1 MSGFGQP
8 PIALADDIVAVE
20 WVRFLTEVVGPTEEM
35 MAKGQREQ
43 TKDN

>member
-35 MAKGQREQ
+35 MAKSP
-43 TKDN
+43 NN